1 MTLPVVP
8 VPSDDPPE
16 PGLSPPAPG
25 GAPDSL
31 PATGLVNGAVLAV
44 GETVRVA
51 DHESL
56 VIDGPVDA
64 NVLTAFEIGQGAT
77 LGLESALTTNVLTT
91 IDFAA
96 PGGTLILSTGFR
108 LDVGSQISGFA
119 PGDTI
124 DYRAAV
130 TGLTTEVTPA
140 VSLAGKTISPA
151 VTTVSLSNA
160 AGQPVGSLR
169 LVGDYRGQ
177 LVLEADG
184 SGGTRIVCLCL
195 LAGTRVRT
203 PDGTCAVEALRPGD
217 LVETPEGPRAVTW
230 VGGRRFD
237 LLRHPQPDAVRPV
250 RIAADAFGPGLPVRD
265 LWLSPDHAIL
275 DEDVLI
281 PVRYLVNG
289 TTIRP
294 DADRT
299 DVHYLHV
306 ELARHGVLYAEGLPV
321 ESYLDTGDRE
331 AFAGADDDAG
341 IGAVAPTPPAGTVPS
356 IWEAHGYA
364 PLVVAGPR
372 VDAARARL
380 AARAMACAGAEDG

>member
-1 MTLPVVP
+1 MTIPLAPA
-8 VPSDDPPE
+8 PSDDPPE
-16 PGLSPPAPG
+16 PGLAPPAPG

-31 PATGLVNGAVLAV
+31 PATGIVGGAVLVA

-51 DHESL
+51 DHQAL

-96 PGGTLILSTGFR
+96 PGGTLVLSAGFR
-108 LDVGSQISGFA
+108 LDVGSQITGFA

-124 DYRAAV
+124 DYRAGI
-130 TGLTTEVTPA
+130 TGLTAEVTPA
-140 VSLAGKTISPA
+140 VSLQGEAISPA

-177 LVLEADG
+177 LALEPDG
-184 SGGTRIVCLCL
+184 GGGTRIVCLCL

-203 PDGTCAVEALRPGD
+203 PGGTCAVEALRPGD
-217 LVETPEGPRAVTW
+217 MVETPAGPRAVTW
-230 VGGRRFD
+230 VGGRHFD
-237 LLRHPQPDAVRPV
+237 LRSHPQPEAVRPV
-250 RIAADAFGPGLPVRD
+250 RVAAGAFGAGLPVRD

-275 DEDVLI
+275 EEDVLI

-294 DADRT
+294 DAEQT
-299 DVHYLHV
+299 QVHYLHV

-331 AFAGADDDAG
+331 AFTRADA
-341 IGAVAPTPPAGTVPS
+341 AAPPPPAGAVPS
-356 IWEAHGYA
+356 IWEAQGYA
-364 PLVVAGPR
+364 PLAVAGPR
-372 VDAARARL
+372 VAAARARL
-380 AARAMACAGAEDG
+380 AARAVACVEAESG

>member
-1 MTLPVVP
+1 MSLPFAP
-8 VPSDDPPE
+8 LPSDDPPE
-16 PGLSPPAPG
+16 PGLAPQAPG
-25 GAPDSL
+25 GAPDTL
-31 PATGLVNGAVLAV
+31 PATGTVGGAVLVV

-51 DHESL
+51 DHQAL

-64 NVLTAFEIGQGAT
+64 NVLSAFEIGQGAT
-77 LGLESALTTNVLTT
+77 LGLESAATTNVLTT

-96 PGGTLILSTGFR
+96 PDGTLVLSAGFC
-108 LDVGSQISGFA
+108 LDVGSQITGFG

-124 DYRAAV
+124 DYCAGIA
-130 TGLTTEVTPA
+130 GLTAEVTPA
-140 VSLAGKTISPA
+140 VTLQGETIAPA

-177 LVLEADG
+177 LGLAPDG
-184 SGGTRIVCLCL
+184 DGGTRIVCLCL

-203 PDGTCAVEALRPGD
+203 PDGTCVVEALRPGD
-217 LVETPEGPRAVTW
+217 MVETQEGPRAVTW

-237 LLRHPQPDAVRPV
+237 LESHPQPEAVRPIRV
-250 RIAADAFGPGLPVRD
+250 AAGAFGPDLPVRD

-289 TTIRP
+289 CTIRP
-294 DADRT
+294 DAERT
-299 DVHYLHV
+299 EVHYFHV

-331 AFAGADDDAG
+331 AFIRADA
-341 IGAVAPTPPAGTVPS
+341 ATRKPPAGTVPA
-356 IWEAHGYA
+356 IWESHGYA
-364 PLVVAGPR
+364 PLAVAGPR
-372 VDAARARL
+372 VAGLRARL
-380 AARAMACAGAEDG
+380 AARAASFAEAESG

>member
-1 MTLPVVP
+1 MSVSLPPVP
-8 VPSDDPPE
+8 VDDPPE
-16 PGLSPPAPG
+16 DGIAPPKPG

-31 PATGLVNGAVLAV
+31 PASGIVGGAVLLS

-51 DHESL
+51 DHRAL
-56 VIDGPVDA
+56 IIDGPVDA

-77 LGLESALTTNVLTT
+77 LGLESEATTNVLTT

-96 PGGTLILSTGFR
+96 PDGTLVLAAGFR
-108 LDVGSQISGFA
+108 LDVGSQITGFA
-119 PGDTI
+119 PGDAI
-124 DYRAAV
+124 DYRAGIA
-130 TGLTTEVTPA
+130 GLTAEVTPP
-140 VSLAGKTISPA
+140 LTLQGGTISPA

-169 LVGDYRGQ
+169 LVGDYRG
-177 LVLEADG
+177 LLALEPDG
-184 SGGTRIVCLCL
+184 SGGTRIVCMCL
-195 LAGTRVRT
+195 LAGTRVGT
-203 PDGTCAVEALRPGD
+203 PGGTCAVEDLRAGD
-217 LVETPEGPRAVTW
+217 MVATPDGPRAVTW

-237 LLRHPQPDAVRPV
+237 LRRHPRPEAVRPV
-250 RIAADAFGPGLPVRD
+250 RVAAGAFGPGLPARD

-289 TTIRP
+289 STIRP
-294 DADRT
+294 DAERT
-299 DVHYLHV
+299 EVHYFHV

-331 AFAGADDDAG
+331 AFLHDGAA
-341 IGAVAPTPPAGTVPS
+341 APGPAAGTVPS

-364 PLVVAGPR
+364 PLAVAGPR
-372 VDAARARL
+372 VAAARARL
-380 AARAMACAGAEDG
+380 AARAAACAEAAGG